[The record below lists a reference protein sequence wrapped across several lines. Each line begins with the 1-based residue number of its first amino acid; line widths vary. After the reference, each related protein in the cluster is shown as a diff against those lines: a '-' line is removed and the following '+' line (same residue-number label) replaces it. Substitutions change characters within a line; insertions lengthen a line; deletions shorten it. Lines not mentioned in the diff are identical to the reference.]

1 MLPQPF
7 VTTAQAQ
14 NPDLRVALDLTAEW
28 DKLQADSDAPS
39 SLVTGVVVART
50 DFVEEHPEAVAAFM
64 NHYQESVDY
73 VNDNVSDAAQL
84 VGNYEIVTAEV
95 AEKAIPECNIVFIS
109 GDEMKEK
116 LSGYLTVLF
125 DQNAESVGGALP
137 DDAFYYSR

>member
-1 MLPQPF
+1 M
-7 VTTAQAQ
+7 
-14 NPDLRVALDLTAEW
+14 
-28 DKLQADSDAPS
+28 K
-39 SLVTGVVVART
+39 
-50 DFVEEHPEAVAAFM
+50 
-64 NHYQESVDY
+64 HYQESVDY
-73 VNDNVSDAAQL
+73 VNDNVSDAAKL

>member
-1 MLPQPF
+1 M
-7 VTTAQAQ
+7 
-14 NPDLRVALDLTAEW
+14 ALDLTAEW

-84 VGNYEIVTAEV
+84 VGNYEIVTAKV

-125 DQNAESVGGALP
+125 EQNAESVGGALP